1 MARFLAIDWDN
12 TEARFAI
19 ADARGGSLSFEAAGA
34 LALPEKPA
42 TAAARAEIGEL
53 LRAELAGKA
62 GRSATLVS
70 IDRSYVEL
78 ASLTLPPASDAELP
92 EMVRNLSMRE
102 NNAIAEDSVL
112 DFVPLGDKPTEARKV
127 TAVALSQ
134 SRLQQVQSIVEGA
147 GLSAQ
152 SITLR
157 PYATAALISGSLAD
171 RNETCLAV
179 HVLTDEVDLL
189 VLSSG
194 QLAYWRTLRLSNA
207 SQDEGAA
214 RRLLAE
220 IQRTLVVAQPNL
232 DGHRVGTAYL
242 CGGLDE
248 HPALFSVLGEGLSLP
263 VALVDPFG
271 RHGGLPATVAHP
283 GRFAPLV
290 GMLSAQ
296 ANGDPH
302 IVDFLHPRKTP
313 APPDRRRMLVLAGA
327 AVGLV
332 VLLGGY
338 RAWSQFSAADGQ
350 IAELTAELDRLDE
363 QIKQTE
369 QKQKVIAAIDAWSQK
384 DVNWLDELRDLS
396 LRFPSGRD
404 AVVLRMGLSHGRDG
418 GGAIDLVGIVRDPVV
433 VGHIENQLRDEHHQI
448 SSRHMQEQSQDED
461 YTWHFE
467 SSLIVT
473 PRKRDQYVSHLPPEM
488 RPAEP
493 PAPADNAQSTKAQS
507 TKAQSTKAQSTKAQS
522 GDAKSPKAVKP

>member
-1 MARFLAIDWDN
+1 MARLLAIDWDN
-12 TEARFAI
+12 VEARYAI
-19 ADARGGSLSFEAAGA
+19 ADARGGSLSFEAVGVVPLPAKPDSAGA
-34 LALPEKPA
+34 
-42 TAAARAEIGEL
+42 RSEIGEL
-53 LRAELAGKA
+53 LKRELAGKTA
-62 GRSATLVS
+62 RSATLVS

-92 EMVRNLSMRE
+92 EMVRNLAMRE

-112 DFVPLGDKPTEARKV
+112 DFVPLGDKPSEPRKV

-134 SRLQQVQSIVEGA
+134 TRLQQVQSLVEGA

-157 PYATAALISGSLAD
+157 PYATAELILSALTD
-171 RNETCLAV
+171 RDETCLAV
-179 HVLTDEVDLL
+179 HVLAEEVDLL
-189 VLSSG
+189 VLSAG

-220 IQRTLVVAQPNL
+220 IQRTLVVAQPSM
-232 DGHRVGTAYL
+232 DGHRVGAAYL
-242 CGGLDE
+242 CGGIDE
-248 HPALFSVLGEGLSLP
+248 HPALVAILSEGLSLP
-263 VALVDPFG
+263 VTLVDPFAQ
-271 RHGGLPATVAHP
+271 HGGTPTAIEHP

-290 GMLSAQ
+290 GLLSAQ
-296 ANGDPH
+296 AKAEPH
-302 IVDFLHPRKTP
+302 IVDFLNPRKAP

-327 AVGLV
+327 AVGLI

-338 RAWSQFSAADGQ
+338 RAWSQFSAADEQ
-350 IAELTAELDRLDE
+350 IADLEAELNRLND
-363 QIKQTE
+363 QIKQSD
-369 QKQKVIAAIDAWSQK
+369 QKQKVIAAIDSWSQN

-418 GGAIDLVGIVRDPVV
+418 GGTVDLVGIVRDPVV
-433 VGHIENQLRDEHHQI
+433 VSHIENQLRDDHHQI

-461 YTWHFE
+461 YSWHFE
-467 SSLIVT
+467 SSVVVT
-473 PRKRDQYVSHLPPEM
+473 PRERGQYVSHLPPEM
-488 RPAEP
+488 RPVQP
-493 PAPADNAQSTKAQS
+493 PAAANSAKTTKA
-507 TKAQSTKAQSTKAQS
+507 KAGA
-522 GDAKSPKAVKP
+522 AKSRKAVQP